1 MKVAV
6 LASGGVDSSVALRLL
21 KEQGHDVHAFY
32 LKIWLEDELSFLGEC
47 PWDEDIG
54 YVRSICDSLD
64 VPLSII
70 PMQREYWSSVID
82 YAIDELKRGRTPNP
96 DVFCNQRVKFGQFY
110 DKIDDSFDKVATGH
124 YARSRDTEEMSY
136 LCIAKDSF
144 KDQTYFLSY
153 LGQEQLRRAMFP
165 IGEYTKAEVREL
177 AEKYQLPNFKRKDS
191 QGLCF
196 LGTIRFRDFVKYH
209 LGEKPGAF
217 IQEETGKKIG
227 DHRGYWFYTIG
238 QRNGLGLSGGPWYVV
253 RKDVDENVIFIS
265 RDYDAVPRIRDQ
277 MLVSQFNWIS
287 DFSPQVGEPFS
298 CRVKVRHGEPY
309 NHATTTLREDG
320 SALVVLDEPDQGLAP
335 GQFTV
340 FYQDNI
346 CLGSAIIDAQAESN
360 PS

>member
-21 KEQGHDVHAFY
+21 KEQGHNVQAFY

-54 YVRSICDSLD
+54 YVRSICDSMD

-124 YARSRDTEEMSY
+124 YARSRDEEEFSY
-136 LCIAKDSF
+136 LCIAKDTF

-153 LGQEQLRRAMFP
+153 LRQDQLRRAMFP

-177 AEKYQLPNFKRKDS
+177 AERYHLPNFKRKDS

-209 LGEKPGAF
+209 LGEKPGSF
-217 IQEETGKKIG
+217 VQEETGKIIG
-227 DHRGYWFYTIG
+227 QHRGYWFYTIG

-253 RKDVDENVIFIS
+253 LKDVDENVIFIS

-277 MLVSQFNWIS
+277 MIVSQFNWIS
-287 DFSPQVGEPFS
+287 DFSPNVGEPFS
-298 CRVKVRHGEPY
+298 CKIKVRHGEPY

-340 FYQDNI
+340 FYNDDV
-346 CLGSAIIDAQAESN
+346 CPSSAIIDAQAE